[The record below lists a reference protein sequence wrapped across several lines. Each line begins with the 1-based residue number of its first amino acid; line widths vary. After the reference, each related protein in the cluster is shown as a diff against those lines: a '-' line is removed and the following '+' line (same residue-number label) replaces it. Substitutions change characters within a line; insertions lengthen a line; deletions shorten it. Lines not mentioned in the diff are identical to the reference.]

1 MSGIFGSVT
10 IKGNRITDAVQQT
23 ATVGIPIPFGYGKFP
38 VSGNV
43 VGVSELRERV
53 IRRRQGKGGVKT
65 EDYVY
70 NLDYAIGFC
79 EGPIRGYWTIKRN
92 GKVVYS
98 TDPATPIE
106 DQAYATK
113 WLQKATLYLGTED
126 QAPDSTLET
135 IYGVGQVSAMKG
147 LAYIVVEDDDVTADA
162 GAVPNYEAVVTATL
176 PEFYVTSKP
185 YPFETGDELAVS
197 ASLYDGELRTL
208 LREYETQPD
217 EVNVVANL
225 TSASLGVLL
234 RSYEGAFEEVNVNA
248 TLQDGELRVLLK
260 VYDTALPESLDVNA
274 TLQSGELK
282 VILITYND
290 WPTENLDVSA
300 TLQAGYL
307 GP

>member
-98 TDPATPIE
+98 TDPTTPIE

-176 PEFYVTSKP
+176 PEFYVTSKQ
-185 YPFETGDELAVS
+185 YPLTDAESVGVSLTPLTGL
-197 ASLYDGELRTL
+197 LRTL
-208 LREYETQPD
+208 LYERE
-217 EVNVVANL
+217 A
-225 TSASLGVLL
+225 
-234 RSYEGAFEEVNVNA
+234 
-248 TLQDGELRVLLK
+248 
-260 VYDTALPESLDVNA
+260 PEA
-274 TLQSGELK
+274 
-282 VILITYND
+282 
-290 WPTENLDVSA
+290 VSA
-300 TLQAGYL
+300 TLTPRMGELRDSILRRQQREAVSSLLTPTGGL
-307 GP
+307 LKNALIEGLSRDEAVVSVFTPINGTLRQVLITGFSRDEAVSTTFTPTGGRLQ